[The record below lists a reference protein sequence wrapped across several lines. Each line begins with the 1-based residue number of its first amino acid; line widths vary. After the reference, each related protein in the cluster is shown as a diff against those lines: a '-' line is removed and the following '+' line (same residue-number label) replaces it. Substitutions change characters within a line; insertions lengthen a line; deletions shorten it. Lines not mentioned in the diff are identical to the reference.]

1 MQREYRKAFS
11 QSLNREMELLVFGHA
26 GAPVL
31 AFPTSA
37 GRFYELED
45 HGVVAALEPRI
56 SSGELQL
63 FCVDSVDAESW
74 YNRRISPRARIAR
87 HIQFENYLTRELVPE
102 ISRAFD
108 SAKRSGPQGIAAF
121 GCSFGGYHAV
131 NLALRH
137 PDLFTAVVSLSGA
150 FDLSSFLDGYSDQES
165 YLHLPTWYLPNLTDP
180 WFLTRLR
187 RNRLVLATGW
197 DDQCRLQ
204 NEQLD
209 HILNQKQIPHHFHV
223 WAAENAH
230 DWPTWCRMAQD
241 YL

>member
-11 QSLNREMELLVFGHA
+11 QSLSREMELLVFGHA

-45 HGVVAALEPRI
+45 HGIVAALEPKI
-56 SSGELQL
+56 SAGQLQL

-74 YNRRISPRARIAR
+74 YNRHVSPRARIAR
-87 HIQFENYLTRELVPE
+87 HIQFEDYLVRELVPQILVPKIME
-102 ISRAFD
+102 
-108 SAKRSGPQGIAAF
+108 RSGPEGITAF
-121 GCSFGGYHAV
+121 GCSFGGYHSA
-131 NLALRH
+131 NIAFRH
-137 PDLFTAVVSLSGA
+137 PDIFTAMVSLSGA
-150 FDLSSFLDGYSDQES
+150 FDLSAFLDGYSDHDS
-165 YLHLPTWYLPNLTDP
+165 YLYLPTWYLPNLADP

-197 DDQCRLQ
+197 DDQCRFQ

-209 HILNQKQIPHHFHV
+209 HILNEKKIHHQLHV
-223 WAAENAH
+223 WETVNSH
-230 DWPTWCRMAQD
+230 DWPTWRRMAVE